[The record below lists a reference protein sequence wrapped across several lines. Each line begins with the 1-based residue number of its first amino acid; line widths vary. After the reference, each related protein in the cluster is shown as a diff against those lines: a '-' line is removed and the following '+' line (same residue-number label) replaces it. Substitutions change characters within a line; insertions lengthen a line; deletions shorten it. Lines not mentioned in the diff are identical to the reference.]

1 MPDKPL
7 SKAAQAKAL
16 TRAMK
21 RADRW
26 FGKYIVLKEKKC
38 IICKSEDNGQ
48 CSHYYGKR
56 ACPSVRYDE
65 DNAHRMCSACHLR
78 HHKIDNHVYDNWMRR
93 HYSDKE
99 LDILESMA
107 GLFNE
112 VKETIEYYQ
121 GIEAKYKALVNTLL
135 TKNGKV

>member
-1 MPDKPL
+1 MAGKPP
-7 SKAAQAKAL
+7 SKAAQAKEL

-38 IICKSEDNGQ
+38 RICKSEDNGQ

-93 HYSDKE
+93 HYSDSE
-99 LDILESMA
+99 LDTLERYSSQH
-107 GLFNE
+107 F
-112 VKETIEYYQ
+112 VPPIEYYND
-121 GIEAKYKALVNTLL
+121 IEAKYKALVTTLL
-135 TKNGKV
+135 TKNGKG